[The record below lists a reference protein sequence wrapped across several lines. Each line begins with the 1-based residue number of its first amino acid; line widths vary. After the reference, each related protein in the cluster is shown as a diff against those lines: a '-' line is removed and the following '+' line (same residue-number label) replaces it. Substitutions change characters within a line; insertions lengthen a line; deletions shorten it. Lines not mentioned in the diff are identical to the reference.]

1 MQQPHT
7 IQVWGI
13 VRLFQLGSFHNLLAD
28 ERKITPHFLFYKLTF
43 RSLMSIKMN
52 SIMGNFNLKND
63 FTVMVEQ
70 SQAEVYK
77 HLLSYVKNK
86 GWTIGL

>member
-1 MQQPHT
+1 
-7 IQVWGI
+7 
-13 VRLFQLGSFHNLLAD
+13 
-28 ERKITPHFLFYKLTF
+28 
-43 RSLMSIKMN
+43 MN
-52 SIMGNFNLKND
+52 SIMGYFNLKND